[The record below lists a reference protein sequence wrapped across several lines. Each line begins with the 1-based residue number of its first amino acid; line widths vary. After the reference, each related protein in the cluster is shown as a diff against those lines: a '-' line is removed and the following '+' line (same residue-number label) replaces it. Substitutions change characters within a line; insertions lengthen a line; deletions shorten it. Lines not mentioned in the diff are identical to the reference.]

1 MKNQYWVLVANSSS
15 ARLFRLE
22 KMKELSEIHT
32 FVHPQSRFK
41 EQDLVDSSPG
51 VANESASPSRHA
63 MEPHSTQKD
72 HESEE
77 FAKNISQYLDAARN
91 DSTFSRLYIT
101 AGPTFL
107 SNLRKMLH
115 PQTLELVAKQ
125 VTKDLVHADKAQILN
140 EILS

>member
-15 ARLFRLE
+15 ARLFRLD

-32 FVHPQSRFK
+32 FVHPQSRLK
-41 EQDLVDSSPG
+41 EQDLVDASPG
-51 VANESASPSRHA
+51 RANESVGPTRHA

-72 HESEE
+72 QESAE
-77 FAKNISQYLDAARN
+77 FAKKISEYLESARN
-91 DSTFSRLYIT
+91 ESSFSRLYIT

-107 SNLRKMLH
+107 SNLRKTLH

-125 VTKDLVHADKAQILN
+125 VTKDLVHADKAQILD